1 MSNSSSKDLAF
12 IVSGGQTATAYLGY
26 VLGKFIP
33 DAHSVHEPDLSD
45 GLTLRTLNNLREF
58 NLWQLMLGRYLR
70 RSGIRNIAHD
80 YMSGT
85 CGFDETVRAVR
96 QQRDDW
102 HAAQSK
108 PFIIES
114 YSQWYGV
121 LDPLRVAYPDA
132 KVLAILRDP
141 RDWVTAW
148 MDFHRHHDEIGAG
161 TRSEQ
166 QVITPSIVG
175 DNKWEPYWRHMSSF
189 EKLCWEW
196 AQVYKRVDN
205 FIARDSNC
213 LLVRYEDLF
222 SPQEFLSAV
231 YFLCDQPDHV
241 YRYRV
246 DFAKLSA
253 RRLARAEHAAPWF
266 DWSPEQAQFIDGL
279 CGPMMR
285 KYGYGQEE
293 AWQAKLTQRASG
305 FCQAPEN
312 VQFA

>member
-108 PFIIES
+108 PFIIAIVQWIQANFSTEPLS
-114 YSQWYGV
+114 NEQKQTICHRNSKAHSSQ
-121 LDPLRVAYPDA
+121 
-132 KVLAILRDP
+132 
-141 RDWVTAW
+141 
-148 MDFHRHHDEIGAG
+148 
-161 TRSEQ
+161 
-166 QVITPSIVG
+166 
-175 DNKWEPYWRHMSSF
+175 
-189 EKLCWEW
+189 
-196 AQVYKRVDN
+196 
-205 FIARDSNC
+205 
-213 LLVRYEDLF
+213 LF
-222 SPQEFLSAV
+222 P
-231 YFLCDQPDHV
+231 
-241 YRYRV
+241 
-246 DFAKLSA
+246 
-253 RRLARAEHAAPWF
+253 
-266 DWSPEQAQFIDGL
+266 
-279 CGPMMR
+279 
-285 KYGYGQEE
+285 
-293 AWQAKLTQRASG
+293 
-305 FCQAPEN
+305 
-312 VQFA
+312 